1 MKELDSINAGIFL
14 IENTPIEK
22 LQDVIDRFLE
32 VYGREADRELRRTLG
47 LWIREK
53 LNPIHLDLE
62 GIDLDSGEVRPMLE
76 TRLKEYKEKLEREAE
91 KKRELVIARKMK
103 EAGIDM
109 ETILKVTGLKEEDIN
124 S

>member
-1 MKELDSINAGIFL
+1 M
-14 IENTPIEK
+14 
-22 LQDVIDRFLE
+22 IDRFLE
-32 VYGREADRELRRTLG
+32 VYRRETDRELRRTLG

-53 LNPIHLDLE
+53 LKPIHLDLE

-76 TRLKEYKEKLEREAE
+76 TRLKEYKEKLEKEAE
-91 KKRELVIARKMK
+91 KKRVLDIARKMK

-109 ETILKVTGLKEEDIN
+109 KTILKVTELKEEDIN